1 MRRPRLHID
10 SVYLLHLNRPLNN
23 LHYLAMNINFPPK
36 KSLFAALSLL
46 ATLLMSNT
54 AVAEHHAANEPHNS
68 EVCQGYAGQTPR
80 DIDSKAGSNRVKF
93 DLASPA
99 SEMNLCNIH
108 FHSGAEHKAAAFSIY
123 AGDGEDGY
131 GSGYQCAI
139 SKSLSAAE
147 MQAPDGEICKGLA
160 PGDTIEVHWVHSS
173 CDVAPGPGLGSC
185 LSDACANPDLRVE
198 TQVFT
203 LVNDR
208 TALDFN
214 DLSYVGTRIAGFHQA
229 KAIPSN
235 TGIPVEFMGSTTGPS
250 YSEQNC
256 SALQVTWSVR
266 PQCAKLDIN
275 TIGKWCESN
284 VFEESK
290 AHGVRALVTDP
301 RLLSPIN

>member
-1 MRRPRLHID
+1 MCLA
-10 SVYLLHLNRPLNN
+10 LL
-23 LHYLAMNINFPPK
+23 I
-36 KSLFAALSLL
+36 SGAA
-46 ATLLMSNT
+46 N
-54 AVAEHHAANEPHNS
+54 AEHHAENAGQES
-68 EVCQGYAGQTPR
+68 DVCVGYAGQTPR
-80 DIDSKAGSNRVKF
+80 DIDSKTGTNSVKF

-108 FHSGAEHKAAAFSIY
+108 FHANAEHKAKDFAIY
-123 AGDGEDGY
+123 AGDGKDGY
-131 GSGYQCAI
+131 GSGYQCGI
-139 SKSLSAAE
+139 SKSLTKAE
-147 MQAPDGEICKGLA
+147 MKAPDAEICKGLA
-160 PGDTIEVHWVHSS
+160 PGDTIEVHWVHTS

-203 LVNDR
+203 LVNDSS
-208 TALDFN
+208 ALNFN
-214 DLSYVGTRIAGFHQA
+214 DLSYGGNQENGFHQA
-229 KAIPSN
+229 KAIPAT

-250 YSEQNC
+250 YNEKAC

-284 VFEESK
+284 VFKEDH

-301 RLLSPIN
+301 RLLSPIE